1 MLGSVL
7 DDVPIFMQI
16 DFSISKSS
24 GKMLQNNHLSS
35 VCKYFDKSNTS
46 NCSGVSS
53 PQQWGRARFNLFHTI
68 RVCRTS
74 FSSLSF
80 NPDRFWRDD
89 WRSVGAL
96 IPWSGSRCHSKG
108 TRPVWSAVEC
118 LSGHGSL
125 WFPGQ
130 RENRLSCPKVPLLFV
145 GDNRRDG
152 LTAIDATIANWAK
165 SWY

>member
-1 MLGSVL
+1 M
-7 DDVPIFMQI
+7 
-16 DFSISKSS
+16 SK
-24 GKMLQNNHLSS
+24 HE
-35 VCKYFDKSNTS
+35 YFDKSNTS

-130 RENRLSCPKVPLLFV
+130 RENRLSCPKVPLLFM
-145 GDNRRDG
+145 GDNRTDG
-152 LTAIDATIANWAK
+152 LTAIDPTIANWWMNSFPIVFPCTCLAAVRNLYNLQILVFNDL
-165 SWY
+165 WC